1 MTILYPPVKSLF
13 NKLVLNSC
21 LALTAG
27 CASSPP
33 NTFTFTADLPPDFAY
48 QAIAKYVPAQGETCT
63 VPGGRNTAVGYNMNW
78 RENYQPTAE
87 IALRRTVSGCPLVL
101 RRIELKIYG
110 TYGKARGDFGSDI
123 ASVFVR
129 DKVED
134 QYKSDFDETGESSF
148 YGECQWLFRT
158 VGPKRRIVKLL
169 NCKTLDAQGER
180 GGYQP
185 FAMYSLDQL
194 PGKTVKM
201 HIKLA
206 NEERPGWGD
215 TWVKVPNGWKR
226 CMGKGYEDQRG
237 YCNGNYK
244 DFSGFQMPDGRQC
257 TIYPGCT
264 E

>member
-1 MTILYPPVKSLF
+1 MSRR
-13 NKLVLNSC
+13 VLNASLGVC
-21 LALTAG
+21 FALIAG
-27 CASSPP
+27 CASSQL

-48 QAIAKYVPAQGETCT
+48 QAIAVYVPAKGETCT
-63 VPGGRNTAVGYNMNW
+63 VPGGRNTAVGYNMKW
-78 RENYQPTAE
+78 RENYQPTAK
-87 IALRRTVSGCPLVL
+87 IALRRTVSGCPLVIS
-101 RRIELKIYG
+101 RIELDINA
-110 TYGKARGDFGSDI
+110 TYGKARGDFGGDI
-123 ASVFVR
+123 ASVFIR
-129 DKVED
+129 DEVD
-134 QYKSDFDETGESSF
+134 AQYKSVFNDAGESTFS
-148 YGECQWLFRT
+148 GECQWMFRT

-169 NCKTLDAQGER
+169 NCKTIDAQGER
-180 GGYQP
+180 GRSQP
-185 FAMYSLDQL
+185 FAAFTPDQL

-206 NEERPGWGD
+206 NEERPAIGD

-244 DFSGFQMPDGRQC
+244 DFSGFLMPDGRQC